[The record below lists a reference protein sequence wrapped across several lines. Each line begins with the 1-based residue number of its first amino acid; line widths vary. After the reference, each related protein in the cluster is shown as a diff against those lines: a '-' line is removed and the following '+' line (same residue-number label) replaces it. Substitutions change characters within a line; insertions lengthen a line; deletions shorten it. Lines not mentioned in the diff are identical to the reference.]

1 MIVKKMNTDNPQE
14 IIQNDIDEE
23 VTVKLPYKVI
33 LFNDDWHSFEE
44 VINQIIKAV
53 QCSYDMARGYA
64 FEAHVKGKAVVY
76 NGELNQC
83 LKVSSVLEEISL
95 HTQIVS

>member
-1 MIVKKMNTDNPQE
+1 MSQE
-14 IIQNDIDEE
+14 KPTGIEEPVIDEE
-23 VTVKLPYKVI
+23 VNIALPYKVV
-33 LFNDDWHSFEE
+33 LFNDEWHSFDD

-53 QCSYDMARGYA
+53 RCSYEIARGFA
-64 FEAHVKGKAVVY
+64 FEAHVKGKSVVF
-76 NGELNQC
+76 NGELNSC

>member
-1 MIVKKMNTDNPQE
+1 MNVEKPTGINEPE
-14 IIQNDIDEE
+14 IDEQ
-23 VTVKLPYKVI
+23 VTVGLPYKVV
-33 LFNDDWHSFEE
+33 LFNDDWHSFDD

-53 QCSYDMARGYA
+53 KCSYETARGFA
-64 FEAHVKGKAVVY
+64 FEAHVKGKAVVFE
-76 NGELNQC
+76 GELNSC

>member
-1 MIVKKMNTDNPQE
+1 MNEEKPTGISEPE
-14 IIQNDIDEE
+14 IDEH
-23 VTVKLPYKVI
+23 VSVGLPYKVV
-33 LFNDDWHSFEE
+33 LFNDDWHSFDD

-53 QCSYDMARGYA
+53 KCSYETARGFA
-64 FEAHVKGKAVVY
+64 FEAHVKGKAVVFE
-76 NGELNQC
+76 GELNSC